1 MSEKKTDQIA
11 LLSSAYLGPVQ
22 YYTKIVSYQQ
32 IFIERYE
39 NYHKQS
45 YRNRCIIHTANG
57 PLILSIPVLEGPR
70 AKAPMHELQLS
81 YDYNWQLLHWRSI
94 ISAYKN
100 SPFFEYYADDLA
112 PYFHEK
118 KWKYLI
124 DFNSGIQDV
133 VLEAINYKV
142 TIKYTEA
149 YIKSGETTDG
159 IKDFRYTI
167 HPKLH
172 KQKVDDEFVAT
183 QYSQVFNG
191 ISEFTPNLSI
201 LDLLANE
208 GPETLDILRFCI
220 R

>member
-1 MSEKKTDQIA
+1 MNVEQNNRIA
-11 LLSSAYLGPVQ
+11 LLSSAYFGPVQ
-22 YYTKIVSYQQ
+22 YYTKIVSYTEV
-32 IFIERYE
+32 FIERYE

-57 PLILSIPVLEGPR
+57 SLILSIPVLKGPR

-112 PYFHEK
+112 PYYHEK

-124 DFNSGIQDV
+124 DFNSGLQDV
-133 VLEAINYKV
+133 VLEAINYKA
-142 TIKYTEA
+142 TIEYTEA
-149 YIKSGETTDG
+149 YIKSGETADG
-159 IKDFRYTI
+159 TNDFRYTI

-172 KQKVDDEFVAT
+172 KQKMDDEFVAT
-183 QYSQVFNG
+183 RYSQVFNG
-191 ISEFTPNLSI
+191 ITEFTPNLSI
-201 LDLLANE
+201 LDMLANT
-208 GPETLDILRFCI
+208 GPETLSLLRSSI